1 MRDRSSWHGG
11 LAGEFRGAWK
21 APAGFGIGDLLDVEL
36 AIYLGTRVMP
46 TRPVRDIWTLLSGY
60 PYEEVFG
67 DVRTSEARLMIRRA
81 RHFLWDRS
89 RRYTWHNS
97 LHMYLDVDIK
107 LRGYTF
113 ATIDD
118 LPKALEPTRAHDR
131 GEIYERLLTQPPP
144 LERRELPI
152 ASAGNQLFYVRDQR
166 HSVNIPVELIGL
178 KPWSRHDIGAAPVG
192 KGEPITVTMTELE
205 VAAKTMDDLEVAAN
219 AADLAENRTP
229 RKPNDWKKRL
239 RRVELLLRDEAAGAF
254 QTHPRL
260 RIDRLMNLVGMVGAG
275 KSTIRDI
282 LAFQLATRERP
293 ADQRRTTIVVGDVAE
308 VLTITEQFRR
318 LGVHAAPI
326 LGRSTLE
333 RNIQRLHRRSES
345 ATQTMLNHD
354 HPGFAHLSSA
364 CPLDALRGFEARR
377 ALAITAAPCTGLYS
391 ADDVEKAEV
400 EHDDPDP
407 VSTGFRRRRRPA
419 RPKRHG
425 CPLWTACPRH
435 SAARD
440 LVEAQIW
447 VATPASLVH
456 SRVPDHLN
464 DENMRYLEL
473 ACRRSDL
480 IIVDEADRV
489 QMQLDTAF
497 APAATLVARGAESW
511 LDEVGKHKLTE
522 LAAQGRLQLSS
533 DEIDDWNNALN
544 TVITAT
550 DRIYSMLINDEPLRR
565 WITQDYFSAMT
576 LHQWLINEWFPELR
590 RRKRDDDENA
600 VAPDEDK
607 FASQRAELQRVDTV
621 LGSFRDSPL
630 TPLPGRGPEDT
641 TTDLVNAL
649 VAMATE
655 LLHAPRGVFVREF
668 SRERLKKLLRQ
679 LVPNN
684 AAVAG
689 DLGANLHRFEFTLVL
704 AVLHDRLDRMTILWP
719 RVEAALNLD
728 STSNVLSRRP
738 PKDYMPVVPES
749 PMGNVLGFQFQAGDR
764 NEDGD
769 QSGELRFFRCNGVGR
784 ELLLELADIPA
795 VDNRPGPHVLLMSA
809 TSWAGTSS
817 RYHLH
822 AQADAVL
829 RPHEHEVAAIKK
841 STFRTLFLYPP
852 GVATALRL
860 SGTDP
865 RQRPAQ
871 LEQMLHQL
879 AVPDRSLTGATSL
892 LQQELDDIDDPQRR
906 RILLLVGS
914 YAEAHRAGHYLNNL
928 PEWTGNVTVLVS
940 DDTDLD
946 HSWSNLPADTR
957 QLHLRRG
964 ELTKFPDIGGQ
975 LLIAPLLA
983 VERGHNIVVPG
994 GKAAIGSVYFLVR
1007 PHHRPDDISLATQ
1020 AINDWAV
1027 RQVRGPGRRFTQTAL
1042 AAGSPDDAGLRFRA
1056 EAARK
1061 WHRFLTRR
1069 LSWTSLPPDEKSA
1082 FTWDQLVVIWQVIGR
1097 LVRGGV
1103 AARVYFVDGAF
1114 SPREAGFTGD
1124 DTPATSL
1131 LASMLHE
1138 LAPYFDP
1145 ESAQTAIDRSLVQ
1158 ALYGPL
1164 YRALRDMN

>member
-1 MRDRSSWHGG
+1 MRDRSSWHGE
-11 LAGEFRGAWK
+11 LASEFRGAWK
-21 APAGFGIGDLLDVEL
+21 APAGFGVGDLLDVEL

-46 TRPVRDIWTLLSGY
+46 TRPVRDVWTLLSGY
-60 PYEEVFG
+60 PYEEAFG
-67 DVRTSEARLMIRRA
+67 DVRTSDARLMIRRA

-97 LHMYLDVDIK
+97 LHMYLDVGIT

-118 LPKALEPTRAHDR
+118 LPEALEPTRAHDR
-131 GEIYERLLTQPPP
+131 REVYERLLTQPPP

-152 ASAGNQLFYVRDQR
+152 AGAGHQLFYVRDQR
-166 HSVNIPVELIGL
+166 HSVNIPADLIGL
-178 KPWSRHDIGAAPVG
+178 KPWIGHDTRAVPAG

-205 VAAKTMDDLEVAAN
+205 AAAGAMDALEVAAN
-219 AADLAENRTP
+219 AADLAEDRTP
-229 RKPNDWKKRL
+229 GKSNDWKKRL

-254 QTHPRL
+254 QPHPQL

-282 LAFQLATRERP
+282 LAFQLATREQP
-293 ADQRRTTIVVGDVAE
+293 ADRRRTTIVVGDVAE

-326 LGRSTLE
+326 LGKSTLE

-354 HPGFAHLSSA
+354 NPGFAHLSSA

-391 ADDVEKAEV
+391 ADDVEKAEI
-400 EHDDPDP
+400 EHDDPDAAIA
-407 VSTGFRRRRRPA
+407 GFRRRRKPA

-440 LVEAQIW
+440 LVDAQIW

-511 LDEVGKHKLTE
+511 LDEIGKHKLTE

-533 DEIDDWNNALN
+533 DETDDWNSALN

-590 RRKRDDDENA
+590 RRNRNDDENA
-600 VAPDEDK
+600 EAPNEDK
-607 FASQRAELQRVDTV
+607 LAPQRAGLQRVDAV

-630 TPLPGRGPEDT
+630 TPLRGRGPEDA

-684 AAVAG
+684 ASVAG
-689 DLGANLHRFEFTLVL
+689 DLDANLHRFEFTLVL

-822 AQADAVL
+822 AQVDAVL

-841 STFRTLFLYPP
+841 STFRKLFLYPP
-852 GVATALRL
+852 GITTALRL

-914 YAEAHRAGHYLNNL
+914 YAEAQRAGHYLNNL

-983 VERGHNIVVPG
+983 VERGHNIVIPG
-994 GKAAIGSVYFLVR
+994 GKAAIGSVYFLAR
-1007 PHHRPDDISLATQ
+1007 PHHRPDDITLATQ

-1114 SPREAGFTGD
+1114 SPREAGFSGD

-1145 ESAQTAIDRSLVQ
+1145 ESAQPAIDRSLVE
-1158 ALYGPL
+1158 ALYDPL

>member
-1 MRDRSSWHGG
+1 MRDRNSWHSE
-11 LAGEFRGAWK
+11 LSGELRPVWQGR
-21 APAGFGIGDLLDVEL
+21 AGFGIGDLLDVEL
-36 AIYLGTRVMP
+36 AIYLATQVMP
-46 TRPVRDIWTLLSGY
+46 TRPVRDLWTLLSGY
-60 PYEEVFG
+60 PYAEAFG
-67 DVRTSEARLMIRRA
+67 DVRSRETRLMIRRA
-81 RHFLWDRS
+81 RHFLWHRS
-89 RRYTWHNS
+89 RRYTWHNA
-97 LHMYLDVDIK
+97 LAAYLDVDIT

-118 LPKALEPTRAHDR
+118 LPEPLNPSRAHDR
-131 GEIYERLLTQPPP
+131 TAVYRRLLTEPPP
-144 LERRELPI
+144 MERFDLPV
-152 ASAGNQLFYVRDQR
+152 AADGDHLFYVRDQR
-166 HSVNIPVELIGL
+166 YSVHIPAGLLAL
-178 KPWSRHDIGAAPVG
+178 KPPTGHQIDALPPGR
-192 KGEPITVTMTELE
+192 GEPVTVTMAELE
-205 VAAKTMDDLEVAAN
+205 AAAKAMDQRETEVVTEDE
-219 AADLAENRTP
+219 ADGRTP
-229 RKPNDWKKRL
+229 MKANQWVKRL
-239 RRVELLLRDEAAGAF
+239 TRVELLIRDDAVGAF
-254 QTHPRL
+254 VSNGQL
-260 RIDRLMNLVGMVGAG
+260 RIDQVMNIVGMVGAG

-282 LAFQLATRERP
+282 LAYHLATRDTP
-293 ADQRRTTIVVGDVAE
+293 ADRRRTTIIVGDVAE
-308 VLTITEQFRR
+308 VLAITEQFRR
-318 LGVHAAPI
+318 LGVPAAPI
-326 LGRSTLE
+326 LGKSTLE

-354 HPGFAHLSSA
+354 SPGFGYLSSA

-377 ALAITAAPCTGLYS
+377 ALPIAAAPCTGLHN
-391 ADDVEKAEV
+391 ADEV
-400 EHDDPDP
+400 EQAEMQHESDVDPDGG
-407 VSTGFRRRRRPA
+407 GFRRRRRPA
-419 RPKRHG
+419 KPKRHG
-425 CPLWTACPRH
+425 CPLWSACPRH

-440 LVEAQIW
+440 LVDAQIW

-464 DENMRYLEL
+464 AENLRYLEL

-576 LHQWLINEWFPELR
+576 LHQWLINEWFPDLR
-590 RRKRDDDENA
+590 RGGRDSEPDAENA
-600 VAPDEDK
+600 DQLATQQ
-607 FASQRAELQRVDTV
+607 AHLHRVDAI
-621 LGSFRDSPL
+621 LGGFRDSPL
-630 TPLPGRGPEDT
+630 TPLRNRGEDDDT
-641 TTDLVNAL
+641 TPLINEL

-655 LLHAPRGVFVREF
+655 LLHAGRAVFVREF
-668 SRERLKKLLRQ
+668 SRERLKNLLRR

-689 DLGANLHRFEFTLVL
+689 DLDANLHRFEFTLVL
-704 AVLHDRLDRMTILWP
+704 AVLHHRLDRMTILWP
-719 RVEAALNLD
+719 SVEAALNLD
-728 STSNVLSRRP
+728 ATSNVLSRRP

-749 PMGNVLGFQFQAGDR
+749 PMGNVLGFQFQTGDR

-784 ELLLELADIPA
+784 ELLLEMAQVPA

-822 AQADAVL
+822 AQVDAIL
-829 RPHEHEVAAIKK
+829 RPHENEISAIKN
-841 STFRTLFLYPP
+841 STFSKLFLYPP
-852 GVATALRL
+852 GVTTALRL

-865 RQRPAQ
+865 RQRPIQ
-871 LEQMLHQL
+871 LEQMLHLL
-879 AVPDRSLTGATSL
+879 AVPDRSLAGSSSL
-892 LQQELDDIDDPQRR
+892 LQQELDEIEDPERR

-914 YAEAHRAGHYLNNL
+914 YAEAQRAGHYLNSQ
-928 PEWTGNVTVLVS
+928 PEWAGNVTILVS

-946 HSWSNLPADTR
+946 HAWTNLSADQR

-964 ELTKFPDIGGQ
+964 ELTKFPFIGGQ

-994 GKAAIGSVYFLVR
+994 GKAAIGSVYFLAR
-1007 PHHRPDDISLATQ
+1007 PHHRPDDITLATQ

-1027 RQVRGPGRRFTQTAL
+1027 RQVRGPERGFAQNAL
-1042 AAGSPDDAGLRFRA
+1042 AAGSPDDAGLRFRR

-1103 AARVYFVDGAF
+1103 PARVYFVDGAF
-1114 SPREAGFTGD
+1114 SPREAGLAGD

-1131 LASMLHE
+1131 LASMLNE
-1138 LAPYFDP
+1138 LAPYFDE
-1145 ESAQTAIDRSLVQ
+1145 ESTASPIDRSLVE
-1158 ALYGPL
+1158 ALYDPL
-1164 YRALRDMN
+1164 YRALRAMD

>member
-1 MRDRSSWHGG
+1 MRDRSSWHSE
-11 LAGEFRGAWK
+11 LASEFRGSWK
-21 APAGFGIGDLLDVEL
+21 APAGFAVGDLLDIEL

-46 TRPVRDIWTLLSGY
+46 ARPVRDLWTLLSGY
-60 PYEEVFG
+60 PYEEAFG
-67 DVRTSEARLMIRRA
+67 DVRSDDARLMIRRA

-97 LHMYLDVDIK
+97 LHMYLKVDIT

-113 ATIDD
+113 ASIDD
-118 LPKALEPTRAHDR
+118 LPEPLKPTPAHNRNDV
-131 GEIYERLLTQPPP
+131 YERLLTQPPP

-152 ASAGNQLFYVRDQR
+152 AGAGDQLFYVRDQR
-166 HSVNIPVELIGL
+166 HSVNIPANLIGL
-178 KPWSRHDIGAAPVG
+178 RPLAGHDTNAVPMGQ
-192 KGEPITVTMTELE
+192 GEPITVTMDELE
-205 VAAKTMDDLEVAAN
+205 AAASAMDSTEAGTTGKT
-219 AADLAENRTP
+219 
-229 RKPNDWKKRL
+229 NDWKKRL
-239 RRVELLLRDEAAGAF
+239 KRVELLVRDETAEAF
-254 QTHPRL
+254 LPHAQL
-260 RIDRLMNLVGMVGAG
+260 RIDKLMNMVGMVGAG

-282 LAFQLATRERP
+282 VAFHLATREHP

-308 VLTITEQFRR
+308 VLTVTEQFRR
-318 LGVHAAPI
+318 LGIHAAPI
-326 LGRSTLE
+326 LGKSTLE

-354 HPGFAHLSSA
+354 NPGFAHLSSA

-377 ALAITAAPCTGLYS
+377 ALAITAAPCTGLYN
-391 ADDVEKAEV
+391 ADDVEKAEI

-407 VSTGFRRRRRPA
+407 AATGFRRRRKPA

-425 CPLWTACPRH
+425 CPLWSVCPRH
-435 SAARD
+435 SASRE
-440 LVEAQIW
+440 LVHAQIW
-447 VATPASLVH
+447 VTTPAALVH
-456 SRVPDHLN
+456 SRIPDHLN

-590 RRKRDDDENA
+590 KRSRNDDENT
-600 VAPDEDK
+600 VAIDEEK
-607 FASQRAELQRVDTV
+607 LAAQQAELQRVDTI
-621 LGSFRDSPL
+621 LGTFRDSPL
-630 TPLPGRGPEDT
+630 TPLRSRGPEDT
-641 TTDLVNAL
+641 TTELVNAL

-655 LLHAPRGVFVREF
+655 LLHAPRAVFVREY
-668 SRERLKKLLRQ
+668 SRQRLKELLRR

-684 AAVAG
+684 ASVAG
-689 DLGANLHRFEFTLVL
+689 DLDANLHRFEFTLVL
-704 AVLHDRLDRMTILWP
+704 AVLHDRLDRMTLLWP

-784 ELLLELADIPA
+784 ELLLELTDIPI

-822 AQADAVL
+822 TQVDAVL
-829 RPHEHEVAAIKK
+829 RPHEHEVAAIKE

-852 GVATALRL
+852 GVTTALRL

-879 AVPDRSLTGATSL
+879 AAPDPSLTGTTSL
-892 LQQELDDIDDPQRR
+892 LHQELDDIDDPQRR

-914 YAEAHRAGHYLNNL
+914 YAEAQRAGHYLNNL

-946 HSWSNLPADTR
+946 HSWSNLPADTK

-983 VERGHNIVVPG
+983 VERGHNIVIPG
-994 GKAAIGSVYFLVR
+994 GKAAIGTVYFLAR
-1007 PHHRPDDISLATQ
+1007 PHHRPDDITLATQ

-1027 RQVRGPGRRFTQTAL
+1027 RQVRGPGKRFTQTAL

-1114 SPREAGFTGD
+1114 SPRESGFIGD
-1124 DTPATSL
+1124 DTPSTSL
-1131 LASMLHE
+1131 LLSMLDE

-1145 ESAQTAIDRSLVQ
+1145 DSPKSAIDRSLVE
-1158 ALYGPL
+1158 ALYDPL

>member
-1 MRDRSSWHGG
+1 MRDRSSWHGD
-11 LAGEFRGAWK
+11 LAGEFRGAWRS
-21 APAGFGIGDLLDVEL
+21 PAGFGIGDLLDVEL
-36 AIYLGTRVMP
+36 AIYLGTQVMP
-46 TRPVRDIWTLLSGY
+46 TRPVRDVWTLLSGY
-60 PYEEVFG
+60 PYEEAFG
-67 DVRTSEARLMIRRA
+67 DVRTREARLMIRRA

-97 LHMYLDVDIK
+97 LHMYLDIDIA

-113 ATIDD
+113 ETIDN
-118 LPKALEPTRAHDR
+118 LPTALEPTRAHDR
-131 GEIYERLLTQPPP
+131 RDVYERLLTQPPP

-152 ASAGNQLFYVRDQR
+152 AGAGDHLFYVRDQR
-166 HSVNIPVELIGL
+166 HSVNIPPDLIGL
-178 KPWSRHDIGAAPVG
+178 KPWIRHDIGAVPAG
-192 KGEPITVTMTELE
+192 KGEPITVTMAELE
-205 VAAKTMDDLEVAAN
+205 AAADAMDALELAAK
-219 AADLAENRTP
+219 AADLAKNRTSG
-229 RKPNDWKKRL
+229 KSNDWKKRL

-282 LAFQLATRERP
+282 LAFRLATREHL
-293 ADQRRTTIVVGDVAE
+293 ADRRRTTIVVGDVAE

-326 LGRSTLE
+326 LGKSTLE

-354 HPGFAHLSSA
+354 NPGFAHLSSA

-377 ALAITAAPCTGLYS
+377 ALAITAAPCTGLYN
-391 ADDVEKAEV
+391 ADDVEKAEI
-400 EHDDPDP
+400 EHDPDP
-407 VSTGFRRRRRPA
+407 ASAGFRRRRKPA

-440 LVEAQIW
+440 LVDAQIW

-497 APAATLVARGAESW
+497 APAATLVARGSESW

-533 DEIDDWNNALN
+533 DETDDWNNALN

-590 RRKRDDDENA
+590 RRNRNDDEHDMA
-600 VAPDEDK
+600 SDEDK
-607 FASQRAELQRVDTV
+607 LASQRAELQRVDTV

-630 TPLPGRGPEDT
+630 TPLRGRGPEDT
-641 TTDLVNAL
+641 VTDLVNAL

-684 AAVAG
+684 ASVAG
-689 DLGANLHRFEFTLVL
+689 DLDANLHRFEFTLVL

-764 NEDGD
+764 NQDGD

-795 VDNRPGPHVLLMSA
+795 VDKRPGPHVLLMSA

-822 AQADAVL
+822 AQVDAVL
-829 RPHEHEVAAIKK
+829 RPHEHEVVAIKK
-841 STFRTLFLYPP
+841 SIFRKLFLYPP
-852 GVATALRL
+852 GVTTALRL

-879 AVPDRSLTGATSL
+879 AVPDRSLAGATSL

-914 YAEAHRAGHYLNNL
+914 YAEAQRAGHYLNNL

-946 HSWSNLPADTR
+946 HSWSNLPADTS

-994 GKAAIGSVYFLVR
+994 GKAAIGSVYFLAR
-1007 PHHRPDDISLATQ
+1007 PHHRPDDITLATQ

-1027 RQVRGPGRRFTQTAL
+1027 RQVRGPGRRFAQIAL
-1042 AAGSPDDAGLRFRA
+1042 AAGNPDDAGLRFRA

-1158 ALYGPL
+1158 ALYDPL

>member
-1 MRDRSSWHGG
+1 MRDRSSWHNE
-11 LAGEFRGAWK
+11 LAGELRPVWQAR
-21 APAGFGIGDLLDVEL
+21 PGFGIGDLLDVEL
-36 AIYLGTRVMP
+36 AIYLGTQVMP
-46 TRPVRDIWTLLSGY
+46 SRPVGDLWTLLSGY
-60 PYEEVFG
+60 PYEQAFG
-67 DVRTSEARLMIRRA
+67 DVRGTTGQLMIRRG

-89 RRYTWHNS
+89 RRYIWHNA
-97 LHMYLDVDIK
+97 LHAYLEVDIT

-118 LPKALEPTRAHDR
+118 LPEPLQPSRAHDR
-131 GEIYERLLTQPPP
+131 DDVYRRLLSEAPPM
-144 LERRELPI
+144 EHRELPI
-152 ASAGNQLFYVRDQR
+152 AGPGDHLFYVRDQR
-166 HSVNIPVELIGL
+166 HSVDIPADLINLKPLIG
-178 KPWSRHDIGAAPVG
+178 HDLAALPPGRGAPVVVSVDEL
-192 KGEPITVTMTELE
+192 KAAAAAMDALEAEAAVTDE
-205 VAAKTMDDLEVAAN
+205 AQG
-219 AADLAENRTP
+219 RTP
-229 RKPNDWKKRL
+229 GKPNQWVMRL
-239 RRVELLLRDEAAGAF
+239 NRVELLMRDEDAGAF
-254 QTHPRL
+254 LPDTQL
-260 RIDRLMNLVGMVGAG
+260 RIDRLMNMVGMVGAG

-282 LAFQLATRERP
+282 LAYALASREDP
-293 ADQRRTTIVVGDVAE
+293 ADRRQTTIVVGDVAE

-318 LGVHAAPI
+318 LGITAAPI
-326 LGRSTLE
+326 LGKSTLE

-345 ATQTMLNHD
+345 ATRTMLNHD
-354 HPGFAHLSSA
+354 HPGFADLSSA

-377 ALAITAAPCTGLYS
+377 ALSINAAPCTALHN
-391 ADDVEKAEV
+391 ADEVEKAEMQADV
-400 EHDDPDP
+400 DPEAD
-407 VSTGFRRRRRPA
+407 GFRRRRRPA

-425 CPLWTACPRH
+425 CPLWSACPRH
-435 SAARD
+435 TATRD
-440 LVEAQIW
+440 LVDAQIW

-456 SRVPDHLN
+456 TRVSDHLN
-464 DENMRYLEL
+464 SEDLRYLEL

-576 LHQWLINEWFPELR
+576 LHQWLINEWFPDLR
-590 RRKRDDDENA
+590 RRRADGELPDTDTDELGA
-600 VAPDEDK
+600 LQAQV
-607 FASQRAELQRVDTV
+607 QRVDTI
-621 LGSFRDSPL
+621 LGGFRDSPL
-630 TPLPGRGPEDT
+630 TPLPARGDDDQSTPLINE
-641 TTDLVNAL
+641 L

-655 LLHAPRGVFVREF
+655 LLHSSRAVFVREF
-668 SRERLKKLLRQ
+668 SRKRLKALLRR
-679 LVPNN
+679 LVPDN
-684 AAVAG
+684 AEVAG
-689 DLGANLHRFEFTLVL
+689 DLDAHLHRFEFTLVL
-704 AVLHDRLDRMTILWP
+704 AVLHHRLDRMTVLWP
-719 RVEAALNLD
+719 FVEAALNLD
-728 STSNVLSRRP
+728 ATSNVLSRRP

-764 NEDGD
+764 NSDGD

-784 ELLLELADIPA
+784 ELLLELSDIPA
-795 VDNRPGPHVLLMSA
+795 VDNRPGPNVLLMSA
-809 TSWAGTSS
+809 TSWAGNSS

-822 AQADAVL
+822 TQVDAIL
-829 RPHEHEVAAIKK
+829 RPHEHEIAAIKK
-841 STFRTLFLYPP
+841 STFSKLFLYPP
-852 GVATALRL
+852 GVTTALRL

-865 RQRPAQ
+865 RERPQQ

-879 AVPDRSLTGATSL
+879 AVPDHSLAGATSV
-892 LQQELDDIDDPQRR
+892 LQQELDDIDDPERR

-914 YAEAHRAGHYLNNL
+914 YAEAQRAGHYLNNQ
-928 PEWTGNVTVLVS
+928 PEWAGNVTILVS

-946 HSWSNLPADTR
+946 HGWTNLAADQR

-964 ELTKFPDIGGQ
+964 ELTKFPSAGGQ

-994 GKAAIGSVYFLVR
+994 GKAAIGSVYFLAR
-1007 PHHRPDDISLATQ
+1007 PHHRPDDITLATQ

-1027 RQVRGPGRRFTQTAL
+1027 RQIRGPEAGFAQKAL
-1042 AAGSPDDAGLRFRA
+1042 AAGSPDAAGLAFRA
-1056 EAARK
+1056 EAARR

-1124 DTPATSL
+1124 DTEATSL
-1131 LASMLHE
+1131 LLSMRGQ
-1138 LAPYFDP
+1138 LARYFEDEYATSP
-1145 ESAQTAIDRSLVQ
+1145 IDRSLVE
-1158 ALYGPL
+1158 ALYDPL
-1164 YRALRDMN
+1164 YRALCAMD